1 VTAVSVP
8 DGAATASSVLDG
20 AATASSVLGG
30 APGVVLPAA
39 AGELAGVVAFAA
51 TVGVFTFFAP
61 CAYPLLPGYVGYYAS
76 QDRADARGAAVRAAA
91 AAGGA
96 LVTLAAVGAVV
107 AQLGA
112 PVARRLTHL
121 EPVVGA
127 GLVVL
132 GALMFV
138 GRAPELRVLL
148 PARRASVTGFALF
161 GAVYAVAAAG
171 CVVPLVVGVV
181 AQALTLGPAG
191 ASLALA
197 AYALGVAAPLA
208 VVTLLA
214 AVGSDAF
221 QSLGSRLGSLQR
233 AAAVVMMLAGAW
245 QVVRSLVFLGVL

>member
-1 VTAVSVP
+1 VTASPVP
-8 DGAATASSVLDG
+8 GGGA
-20 AATASSVLGG
+20 
-30 APGVVLPAA
+30 APGVLFGSVP
-39 AGELAGVVAFAA
+39 GELVGVVAFAA

-76 QDRADARGAAVRAAA
+76 QERADARGALVRGLA

-96 LVTLAAVGAVV
+96 VVTLGAVGAVV
-107 AQLGA
+107 AHLGA
-112 PVARRLTHL
+112 PLASRLTHL

-127 GLVVL
+127 GLVLL
-132 GALMFV
+132 GALLFV

-148 PARRASVTGFALF
+148 PERRASVAGFALF
-161 GAVYAVAAAG
+161 GAVYALAAAG

-191 ASLALA
+191 ASIALS

-214 AVGSDAF
+214 AAGSGVLQSVGN
-221 QSLGSRLGSLQR
+221 RLGSLQR
-233 AAAVVMMLAGAW
+233 AAAVLMMLAGVW